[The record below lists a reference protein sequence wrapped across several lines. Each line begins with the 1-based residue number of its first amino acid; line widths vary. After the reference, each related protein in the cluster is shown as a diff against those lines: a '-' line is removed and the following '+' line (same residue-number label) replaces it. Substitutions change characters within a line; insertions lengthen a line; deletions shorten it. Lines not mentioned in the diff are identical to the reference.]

1 VHGFCHFHDYLRFL
15 NIFILKTE
23 AEQDYK
29 VSQTICVPGNATKVV
44 YNLFDTSTSLQL
56 SSARDIR
63 VLRDLKH
70 F

>member
-15 NIFILKTE
+15 NIFLKTE

-29 VSQTICVPGNATKVV
+29 VSQTICVPGNTTKVV

-56 SSARDIR
+56 RSSRDIH
-63 VLRDLKH
+63 VLRELKH